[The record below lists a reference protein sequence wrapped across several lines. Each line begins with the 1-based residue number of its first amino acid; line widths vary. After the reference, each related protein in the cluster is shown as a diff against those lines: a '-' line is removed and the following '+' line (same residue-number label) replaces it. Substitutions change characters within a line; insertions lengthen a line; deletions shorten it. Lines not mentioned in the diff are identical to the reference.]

1 VKISIIP
8 QGFPELEAR
17 LTALEQRIKQPRP
30 ILLRMAAMV
39 LDAAK
44 AEIEV
49 GGSPSWPP
57 TKAPSNRHHILIKSG
72 ALLNSLS
79 AANSES
85 IRWQSENTVLAGTN
99 LSYAGFIQKGTR
111 WMPGRPYLAP
121 TESKTDS
128 ALQAKMVAMVDA
140 YIKAGDVSV

>member
-1 VKISIIP
+1 MRILITP

-17 LTALEQRIKQPRP
+17 ISALEQRIQHPRP

-79 AANSES
+79 AANPES

-99 LSYAGFIQKGTR
+99 LAYAGYIQKGTR

-128 ALQAKMVAMVDA
+128 VLQARMVAMVAA
-140 YIKAGDVSV
+140 YVNAGETAP